1 MGSLLPQP
9 PPQGSPPPARSLYPP
24 ITSDG
29 ARQRYK
35 QEFDT
40 DLKRYKQLCAE
51 MDSIN
56 DRLNQLSRRLDS
68 ITEDSPQYQV
78 CPGGGSRE
86 GCGAAAGQWGSTA
99 SGMLWG
105 TGDAAWVWGCC
116 KAVGLLW
123 GSGAAV
129 GHLGLCSFGADC
141 DSFEFA
147 AVHWGCCRAP
157 GLCSY
162 GDDGGGFGA
171 AAWVWGCCGALGT
184 AGPCRTLLSGMVV
197 TPSLPPPPPVP
208 IPFVGCGRGVQSA
221 QRPEA
226 GECSGVGSSGGATQP
241 L

>member
-1 MGSLLPQP
+1 MGSPPPPWVPPAGLNPCCTAACTPYEGVPRGCPCPLVPRGTQVVPIHPPWGHPMLKGVLWESPPYRAQLPLPTTCTPHEEVPMGSLLPQP

-116 KAVGLLW
+116 KAVWLLW

-129 GHLGLCSFGADC
+129 G
-141 DSFEFA
+141 
-147 AVHWGCCRAP
+147 VWGCCRAFRA
-157 GLCSY
+157 LQL
-162 GDDGGGFGA
+162 
-171 AAWVWGCCGALGT
+171 WG
-184 AGPCRTLLSGMVV
+184 
-197 TPSLPPPPPVP
+197 
-208 IPFVGCGRGVQSA
+208 
-221 QRPEA
+221 
-226 GECSGVGSSGGATQP
+226 
-241 L
+241 